1 MCLFRPRKES
11 TTTRLNIL
19 LSNGRFPVS
28 IDLARQ
34 LKLAGHN
41 VYVVDPMHYHVCK
54 FSNSVVKSYWVPAP
68 HVDAEG
74 YTEGVRRAVEDANI
88 DLIIPMHEELFHLA
102 EQTSDVSDEN
112 GQIVRKRLF
121 APSFQ
126 TLVRLHNKWEFSLFL
141 RRTGCDAPRAW
152 LCRSMDDVRA
162 LPHREMELALK
173 PVYGRAAKDVHHL
186 KPDTPLPD
194 RVDVGPENEY
204 IAQEWI
210 TGNRYCSYSV
220 LRDGRVFAF
229 SVYPVVDT
237 IDESSC
243 VYFQSTEHA
252 GIRAY
257 VERIADALP
266 GVNGQIAFDFIE
278 TDDRLVAIECNPR
291 ATSGIHLWSG
301 TPDLA
306 HSFTRSSPA
315 VARPGARRQLIP
327 GMLMWSKKGAGLGEY
342 LRHMKRLMGTKDVMF
357 SKRDLLPSLM
367 QPFLLTSYYEI
378 CRERRMD
385 ISTMFQW
392 DLVWE
397 PGREQLENIR
407 RLLAR
412 VGREGGGGG
421 AKEEDVEGEQS
432 ESLGRD
438 SGVGVERNP

>member
-1 MCLFRPRKES
+1 MCCWMPKKKS
-11 TTTRLNIL
+11 TTPLNIL

-34 LKLAGHN
+34 FRMAGHN

-54 FSNSVVKSYWVPAP
+54 FSNSVKKSYWVPAP

-74 YTEGVRRAVEDANI
+74 YLAGVRHAVEDANI
-88 DLIIPMHEELFHLA
+88 DLIIPMHEEIFHLA
-102 EQTSDVSDEN
+102 EQTSHLSDEN
-112 GQIVRKRLF
+112 NQIVLKRLF
-121 APSFQ
+121 APDFE
-126 TLVRLHNKWEFSLFL
+126 TLIRLHNKWEFSQFL
-141 RRTGCDAPRAW
+141 RKAGCDAPRAW
-152 LCRSMDDVRA
+152 LCRNMDDVRA
-162 LPHREMELALK
+162 LPHGEMELALK
-173 PVYGRAAKDVHHL
+173 PVYGRAATNVYHL
-186 KPDTPLPD
+186 KPNTPLPEK
-194 RVDVGPENEY
+194 VGVNSENEY

-220 LRDGRVFAF
+220 LRDGKVFAF
-229 SVYPVVDT
+229 AVYPVVDT

-243 VYFQSTEHA
+243 VYFQSIEHA

-278 TDDRLVAIECNPR
+278 TDNRLVAIECNPR

-306 HSFTRSSPA
+306 YSFTQSSPA
-315 VARPGARRQLIP
+315 VAKPGARRQIIP
-327 GMLMWSKKGAGLGEY
+327 GMLMWSKKNTGPGEY
-342 LRHMKRLMGTKDVMF
+342 LKHMKRLMGTKDVMF

-378 CRERRMD
+378 CREREMN

-392 DLVWE
+392 DLVWG
-397 PGREQLENIR
+397 PGREQLDNVR
-407 RLLAR
+407 KLLA
-412 VGREGGGGG
+412 REGGGEVNVGEM
-421 AKEEDVEGEQS
+421 KKDVEGERS
-432 ESLGRD
+432 GSLGRD
-438 SGVGVERNP
+438 SGVGIGESF

>member
-1 MCLFRPRKES
+1 MCYFRPREKP
-11 TTTRLNIL
+11 TTPLNIL

-68 HVDAEG
+68 HVDPEG
-74 YTEGVRRAVEDANI
+74 YAEGVRRAVKDAKI
-88 DLIIPMHEELFHLA
+88 DLIIPMHEEIFHLA
-102 EQTSDVSDEN
+102 EQTSDVSDGGCE
-112 GQIVRKRLF
+112 IVRKLLF
-121 APSFQ
+121 APDFQ
-126 TLVRLHNKWEFSLFL
+126 TLVRLHNKWEFSRFL
-141 RRTGCDAPRAW
+141 GKTGCDAPRAW
-152 LCRSMDDVRA
+152 LCRNMDDVRA
-162 LPHREMELALK
+162 LPHGETELALK
-173 PVYGRAAKDVHHL
+173 PVYGRAAKGVHHL
-186 KPDTPLPD
+186 KPNTPLPEG
-194 RVDVGPENEY
+194 VDVGPENEY

-243 VYFQSTEHA
+243 VYFQSIEHA
-252 GIRAY
+252 GIRTY

-266 GVNGQIAFDFIE
+266 GMNGQIAFDFIE
-278 TDDRLVAIECNPR
+278 TDDQLVAIECNPR

-306 HSFTRSSPA
+306 HSFTQASPA
-315 VARPGARRQLIP
+315 VARPGERRQLIP
-327 GMLMWSKKGAGLGEY
+327 GMLMWSKKGAGLREY

-378 CRERRMD
+378 CRERRMN

-397 PGREQLENIR
+397 PGREQLENVR
-407 RLLAR
+407 RLLAGEGR
-412 VGREGGGGG
+412 GEVGGEGT
-421 AKEEDVEGEQS
+421 KEGMMND
-432 ESLGRD
+432 LTPMTRY
-438 SGVGVERNP
+438 PTFCK

>member
-1 MCLFRPRKES
+1 MHCFKSRKKC
-11 TTTRLNIL
+11 TTPLNIL

-74 YTEGVRRAVEDANI
+74 YTEGVRRAVVDAKI

-102 EQTSDVSDEN
+102 EQTSDVRDRN
-112 GQIVRKRLF
+112 NQIVRKRLF
-121 APSFQ
+121 APDFR
-126 TLVRLHNKWEFSLFL
+126 TLVRLHNKWEFSRFL
-141 RRTGCDAPRAW
+141 RKAGCDGPRAW
-152 LCRSMDDVRA
+152 LCRDMDGVRA
-162 LPHREMELALK
+162 LPHGEMELALK
-173 PVYGRAAKDVHHL
+173 PVYGRAAKNLYHL

-194 RVDVGPENEY
+194 GLDVSPESEY

-210 TGNRYCSYSV
+210 SGNRYCSYSI
-220 LRDGRVFAF
+220 LRDGRIFAF

-237 IDESSC
+237 IDDSSC
-243 VYFQSTEHA
+243 VYFQSIEHA

-257 VERIADALP
+257 VERIAEMLT
-266 GVNGQIAFDFIE
+266 GVDGQIAFDFIE
-278 TDDRLVAIECNPR
+278 TGDRLVAIECNPR

-306 HSFTRSSPA
+306 YSFTRSSPA
-315 VARPGARRQLIP
+315 VAKPGARRQIIP

-342 LRHMKRLMGTKDVMF
+342 LRHMRRLMETKDVIF
-357 SKRDLLPSLM
+357 NKRDLLPSLM

-378 CRERRMD
+378 CRERKMN

-397 PGREQLENIR
+397 PGKEQLENVR

-412 VGREGGGGG
+412 EGRGEVGGEGT
-421 AKEEDVEGEQS
+421 KKDVERE
-432 ESLGRD
+432 ESASWWSG
-438 SGVGVERNP
+438 SGVRVERKV

>member
-1 MCLFRPRKES
+1 MCCPKPKKKS
-11 TTTRLNIL
+11 TASLNIL

-54 FSNSVVKSYWVPAP
+54 FSNSVKKSYQVPAP
-68 HVDAEG
+68 YVDAVG

-102 EQTSDVSDEN
+102 EQTSDVNSRDN
-112 GQIVRKRLF
+112 QIVRKRLF
-121 APSFQ
+121 APDFQ
-126 TLVRLHNKWEFSLFL
+126 TLIRLHNKLEFCRFL
-141 RRTGCDAPRAW
+141 RKAGCEAPRSW
-152 LCRSMDDVRA
+152 LCRSMDDVRV
-162 LPHREMELALK
+162 LPHGEIELALK
-173 PVYGRAAKDVHHL
+173 PVYGRAAMNVYHL
-186 KPDTPLPD
+186 KPNTPLPD
-194 RVDVGPENEY
+194 KVDVGPENEY

-210 TGNRYCSYSV
+210 TGDRYCSYSV
-220 LRDGRVFAF
+220 LWDGRIFAF

-237 IDESSC
+237 IDEASC
-243 VYFQSTEHA
+243 VYFQSIEHA

-278 TDDRLVAIECNPR
+278 TDNRLVAIECNPR

-306 HSFTRSSPA
+306 YSFTRSSPA
-315 VARPGARRQLIP
+315 VAKPGARRQLFP
-327 GMLMWSKKGAGLGEY
+327 GMLMWSKKSAGPGEY
-342 LRHMKRLMGTKDVMF
+342 LRHMKRLMGTRDVMF
-357 SKRDLLPSLM
+357 SRRDLLPSLM

-378 CRERRMD
+378 CREREMKLP
-385 ISTMFQW
+385 TMFQW
-392 DLVWE
+392 DLMWE
-397 PGREQLENIR
+397 PRREQLENVR

-412 VGREGGGGG
+412 EGRGEADGEGTDVVR
-421 AKEEDVEGEQS
+421 EERKRLEK
-432 ESLGRD
+432 D
-438 SGVGVERNP
+438 SGVGVERNV